1 MAFRSAAAIRAS
13 RFNSATSCNFL
24 EDYEEY
30 VEKKSECR
38 NIETPS
44 KTFAPSSFR
53 CMRKS
58 WFRLRGVDPDK
69 ERKADVMLDFAADMG
84 TACHRIIQSNL
95 SDMLKE
101 NWVPVEKFLADTHNS
116 HQYQLTASE
125 DSLETKVEFFDI
137 PIRFAVD
144 GILKLNNEYYLLEIK
159 TSEFL
164 SFSNLTQWKS
174 EHEDQVKCYMTLLG
188 LKHCLFLYQD
198 RQHGQLKCY
207 EFTLSDRD
215 KKDVENKFK
224 TVMMC
229 VETCI
234 APERLPKGDK
244 WCSMCEYKKSC
255 DSWG

>member
-1 MAFRSAAAIRAS
+1 MAFRSAVAIRAS

-30 VEKKSECR
+30 IEKKSECR

-69 ERKADVMLDFAADMG
+69 DRKADVMLDFAADMG

-101 NWVPVEKFLADTHNS
+101 NWVPVEKFLTDTHNP

-125 DSLETKVEFFDI
+125 DSLETKVEFLIF
-137 PIRFAVD
+137 
-144 GILKLNNEYYLLEIK
+144 LLDSPS
-159 TSEFL
+159 TVY
-164 SFSNLTQWKS
+164 SN
-174 EHEDQVKCYMTLLG
+174 
-188 LKHCLFLYQD
+188 
-198 RQHGQLKCY
+198 
-207 EFTLSDRD
+207 
-215 KKDVENKFK
+215 
-224 TVMMC
+224 
-229 VETCI
+229 
-234 APERLPKGDK
+234 
-244 WCSMCEYKKSC
+244 
-255 DSWG
+255 